1 MMFLLPVSLFS
12 SSFDL
17 IRHVP
22 SFSLVGPY
30 STVQYSKISHYRN
43 KTENDVG
50 AV

>member
-22 SFSLVGPY
+22 SFSLVGP
-30 STVQYSKISHYRN
+30 
-43 KTENDVG
+43 
-50 AV
+50 